1 MTARKWVIAAML
13 GLGLL
18 PRVAAADYWRY
29 QTDSGSTAFTDD
41 AKNIPAKYRAS
52 AERIPEA
59 PLSTYPRLSVVDPV
73 RPAPTRNSVADAPPV
88 PVFPWPVASAAPAQP
103 AGPVPPQDR
112 VSLEVDGVRIDVDSE
127 MGQDEPITV
136 DKRQWTDDDGN
147 YFQHGEYM
155 VPTTVI
161 RRGDKPLAYI
171 DER

>member
-1 MTARKWVIAAML
+1 MTAGKWVIAAML
-13 GLGLL
+13 GLGLV

-41 AKNIPAKYRAS
+41 AKNIPAKYRDT
-52 AERIPEA
+52 AERIPER
-59 PLSTYPRLSVVDPV
+59 PLSSYPRLSVVDPV
-73 RPAPTRNSVADAPPV
+73 RPAPTPNGVAEAPV

-103 AGPVPPQDR
+103 SAPVPPQDR
-112 VSLEVDGVRIDVDSE
+112 VSMEVDGVRIDVDSE
-127 MGQDEPITV
+127 MGQDEPISV
-136 DKRQWTDDDGN
+136 DKRQWTDPDGN